1 MSLISDEVE
10 SIVVRRSAAA
20 VAANPKPEAP
30 DSTFD
35 LQDALLIAGIL
46 FLEAGSYFIWKV
58 LPLILGGSFCLT
70 FLYLIERAKH
80 PRPKREK
87 RKKQRPIVLTPE
99 QLHELVRRNAS
110 E

>member
-1 MSLISDEVE
+1 VSLIGEFSDQVE
-10 SIVVRRSAAA
+10 SIVVKRSA
-20 VAANPKPEAP
+20 AANPKPEAP

-35 LQDALLIAGIL
+35 LEDALLVAGIL
-46 FLEAGSYFIWKV
+46 FLEAGSYFIWRV
-58 LPLILGGSFCLT
+58 LPLILAGSFCLA

-87 RKKQRPIVLTPE
+87 PKRRPRIVLTPE
-99 QLHELVRRNAS
+99 QVHELTRRDAS